1 MTDISDKDT
10 PNESASERGEKL
22 EIKAPLRLAP
32 ESTKVPEYEPAPSV
46 SDSQVNK
53 QVQEP
58 SEVAK
63 VRVPT
68 PTSAP
73 ISAPISAS
81 VPKASKVTT
90 NSNLATSLSKHDS
103 SISICED
110 TDTSTNIKL
119 FIVDALAAA
128 IAIAFTVL
136 ILQDSLPFLK

>member
-1 MTDISDKDT
+1 MTDISDENT
-10 PNESASERGEKL
+10 PEELASEGGDQL
-22 EIKAPLRLAP
+22 GPKAPLRLAP

-63 VRVPT
+63 AKVPVT
-68 PTSAP
+68 TSAP

-81 VPKASKVTT
+81 IPKASKVTT
-90 NSNLATSLSKHDS
+90 NSKLDTSVSIHDS
-103 SISICED
+103 SISIDED

-119 FIVDALAAA
+119 FIVDALTAA